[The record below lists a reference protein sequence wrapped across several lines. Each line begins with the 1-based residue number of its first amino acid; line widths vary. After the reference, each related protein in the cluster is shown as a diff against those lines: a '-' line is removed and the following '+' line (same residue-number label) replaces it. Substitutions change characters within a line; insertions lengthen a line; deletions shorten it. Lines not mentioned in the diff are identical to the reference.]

1 MLTELQLRDLLNDFE
16 SETVERTRAFDKAD
30 KMGQAISAFANDLA
44 NRQKPGYLLLGVED
58 DGKISGRRID
68 DEHYASLGGL
78 KTDGN
83 LRPPPSMS
91 IEKFS
96 LEEGDVVVIE
106 VFPSKYPPIYYKG
119 QAWVRLGARKSPAT
133 DEDIHIL
140 EERRNQYG
148 LRFEEMPCESA
159 ELHDLDLDLFSTG
172 YLPKAIASEVIADD
186 SRPIEDQLASLRFWN
201 RKTSSPTNLGLI
213 LFGKHPELFI
223 PSAYIQY
230 VRFSGQD
237 NGSDILAEHAY
248 KGPLLRT
255 IMDLN
260 GFIKA
265 GLATGRPIKI
275 SPLQE
280 MNFYVYPEWAIRE
293 LLLNAIIHRDYQI
306 GNAPIKFYEYEG
318 QRLEISNPGGLY
330 GQANKLNFPFV
341 SDYRNPLLAEAMKV
355 MGLVNKFNR
364 GIAKVRTELD
374 KNGNPPPYFDV
385 NHSTVFRVTLLPAVP
400 PSDSK
405 TVKRKSELITTPDG
419 RVYYLNGHF
428 DLLSGEYNPFFG
440 NPKFVINPITG
451 KFNPIP
457 KEKDGEINSSDGK
470 INGEITTSSGKIK
483 PTSGEINGEI
493 NGEIKTSNLGEND
506 EAVYQAIVAN
516 PGIKREK
523 LLKKTDISLRTI
535 DRSLQRLKASGRIEY
550 RGSKK
555 TGGWFV
561 KT

>member
-1 MLTELQLRDLLNDFE
+1 MLTELQLRELLKDLE
-16 SETVERTRAFDKAD
+16 SETVERTRAFDKVE
-30 KMGQAISAFANDLA
+30 KMGQAISAFANDIA

-58 DGKISGRRID
+58 NGIISGRRID
-68 DEHYASLGGL
+68 DDRFASLGGL

-106 VFPSKYPPIYYKG
+106 VYPSKYPPILYKG
-119 QAWVRLGARKSPAT
+119 QAWIRVGPRKVPAT
-133 DEDIHIL
+133 EEDIHLL

-148 LRFEEMPCESA
+148 LRFEELPCYSA
-159 ELHDLDLDLFSTG
+159 ELQDLDIELFQTG
-172 YLPKAIASEVIADD
+172 YLPKAIAADVIADD
-186 SRPIEDQLASLRFWN
+186 PRGVIEQLASLRFWN
-201 RKTSSPTNLGLI
+201 RKTSTPTNLGII
-213 LFGKHPELFI
+213 LFGRHPELHI

-237 NGSDILAEHAY
+237 NGSNILAEHAY
-248 KGPLLRT
+248 RGPLLRT

-260 GFIKA
+260 GFVKA

-280 MNFYVYPEWAIRE
+280 MVFYAYPDWAIRE

-318 QRLEISNPGGLY
+318 QRIEISNPGGLY
-330 GQANKLNFPFV
+330 GQANSQNFPYV

-364 GIAKVRTELD
+364 GIAKVKTELSN
-374 KNGNPPPYFDV
+374 NGNPSPQFDI
-385 NHSTVFRVTLLPAVP
+385 NRITEFRVTLLPAIP
-400 PSDSK
+400 PDPNGK
-405 TVKRKSELITTPDG
+405 MNGE
-419 RVYYLNGHF
+419 LNGKIKAGN
-428 DLLSGEYNPFFG
+428 GEMN
-440 NPKFVINPITG
+440 
-451 KFNPIP
+451 
-457 KEKDGEINSSDGK
+457 GELNGK
-470 INGEITTSSGKIK
+470 INGKIK
-483 PTSGEINGEI
+483 IRKKLAAVGT
-493 NGEIKTSNLGEND
+493 TND
-506 EAVYQAIVAN
+506 EIVYQIIVDN
-516 PGIKREK
+516 PGIKRESI
-523 LLKKTDISLRTI
+523 LKGTEISLRTI
-535 DRSLQRLKASGRIEY
+535 DRILQRMKHSGRIEY
-550 RGSKK
+550 RGSRK